1 MLFGTM
7 FLSVLFASV
16 GAEAIGKEGWQSA
29 KWSDRV
35 EQGEEGGSMG
45 EVLTRS
51 RRGRRQVQTKVI
63 TFWNEL
69 WLWVHRR
76 NPFKHFFWA
85 ENSTEED
92 VTTVQAASGELG
104 FKCQGG
110 RLAALKPWKQ
120 CIGWKS
126 CRLLWPSPVK
136 GLSDTTPES
145 CNLTVFFQHLSSPRS
160 DWTDFH
166 MVSGCVCIRQVWCFI
181 DSQCGGQKVQPQGLT
196 VWGWRG
202 AFPWCLQGLAPLKP
216 LF

>member
-51 RRGRRQVQTKVI
+51 RWGRRQVQTKVI

-76 NPFKHFFWA
+76 NPFKQFFWA

-92 VTTVQAASGELG
+92 VTTVQAASGELVLNVREEG
-104 FKCQGG
+104 LLPSNLENNVSAGS
-110 RLAALKPWKQ
+110 LAD
-120 CIGWKS
+120 CS
-126 CRLLWPSPVK
+126 DRLLWRGSVTLLPRAVIWLYFFSTSRHP
-136 GLSDTTPES
+136 DQTE
-145 CNLTVFFQHLSSPRS
+145 LTSTWFQG
-160 DWTDFH
+160 
-166 MVSGCVCIRQVWCFI
+166 VCASGRYGV
-181 DSQCGGQKVQPQGLT
+181 L
-196 VWGWRG
+196 
-202 AFPWCLQGLAPLKP
+202 
-216 LF
+216 